1 MAEHVKNAK
10 LFMKE
15 TEFEL
20 GSKEG
25 IEIDQRE
32 NQELSVIGQMRICL
46 LIKIIKVKIEPLYC
60 CDLV

>member
-1 MAEHVKNAK
+1 MAEHVRNAK

-15 TEFEL
+15 AEFEL

-32 NQELSVIGQMRICL
+32 NQEHSG
-46 LIKIIKVKIEPLYC
+46 
-60 CDLV
+60 